1 VISKCRA
8 YTVGVDGGSPCS
20 CIDVLPS
27 VSARIRLD
35 SHDNSAFRLAYARGL
50 SRPNPTFLTTATSV
64 DNSTAPPTL
73 TIGNPALKLEHANNY
88 DVLYERYLRPLGA
101 IQAGFSYKSISTP
114 NALGY
119 TAAEQEGLI
128 RQARRIAPITKRL
141 FSRGRDRAWPAR
153 PRLGFWRGRR
163 CMLVTRLVGP
173 TGEVVGIER
182 DASSIARAKDRVVK
196 AGLRNLSF
204 RQTDVNQVVSDRLF
218 DAAVGRFILMFL
230 PDPVSVLHSVSR
242 LVRPG
247 GVVAFQEPS
256 WTPMLAL
263 GRACHSGPKFFLRFM
278 KRSCPPGSIWRWG
291 SISMRHF
298 SRRNCLPQRCV

>member
-1 VISKCRA
+1 
-8 YTVGVDGGSPCS
+8 
-20 CIDVLPS
+20 
-27 VSARIRLD
+27 
-35 SHDNSAFRLAYARGL
+35 
-50 SRPNPTFLTTATSV
+50 
-64 DNSTAPPTL
+64 
-73 TIGNPALKLEHANNY
+73 
-88 DVLYERYLRPLGA
+88 
-101 IQAGFSYKSISTP
+101 
-114 NALGY
+114 
-119 TAAEQEGLI
+119 
-128 RQARRIAPITKRL
+128 
-141 FSRGRDRAWPAR
+141 
-153 PRLGFWRGRR
+153 
-163 CMLVTRLVGP
+163 MLVARLVGP

-291 SISMRHF
+291 SISMRHS
-298 SRRNCLPQRCV
+298 SRRNCLPQRCVWRSF